1 MVIIY
6 FVNGLCFGGL
16 GLAAYLQFRQGGDFT
31 LKRQLPWLAA
41 FGFVAGATSWIDMFM
56 ASGSLQG
63 SGQLL
68 TIIRMV
74 TQPLS
79 GLLLIIFGWGVL
91 IDAGPLPAWA
101 TFLPGIL
108 IVPAAYVITY
118 AATPFITP
126 SPLEIPID
134 IWSRYLLYLPGSILA
149 GGGFLRQWHHQ
160 RKLGFKDVSR
170 LMLGAGLAFLFE
182 AVVLGLIVPAAPYG
196 PASYYNYDRTTH
208 NAFVGEQTADSLLP
222 MWLDYQSVLSTT
234 GLSIEYWRLLSAGT
248 VTYFVVKALDV
259 FEAGRKRR
267 LAALQDE
274 RDRARQTA
282 FDAQIAARL
291 TAENWT
297 NALVS
302 TSRRIAEL
310 DHVDDILLQI
320 VGNTQQLL
328 RAHFVGIAIINEKSS
343 ALELKCYASDGKTEL
358 ISGEPMEIRNPEIVE
373 AVRSSASYRSQKNDQ
388 AGQFLGVCVDPSHV
402 AHAVAAV
409 PLRLENTTIGA
420 LWAARHEPEDFSE
433 TDMIWLD
440 TVADQVVIAIQH
452 GLMTSRLQSLSIV
465 EERSRIAREMH
476 DGLAQVLGYL
486 NLEIQTLG
494 SLLQQ
499 GKTEQLQAELKQM
512 RQAVSVANADVR
524 ENILSLR
531 TTLAEDKT
539 LISAVGEYLEEFGF
553 QTGIETSF
561 GNELTAGDL
570 ELSSVAEVQLVCIL
584 QEALA
589 NVRKHASAS
598 KVEVRISEHSQGA
611 AKQVLLRIA
620 DNGAGFRPS
629 GPRRR
634 SFGLQ
639 TMRER
644 AESVGGR
651 LLIESAEHK
660 GTEIRCYLPCLPQ
673 ERMQKQSIVIG
684 D

>member
-1 MVIIY
+1 MPGR
-6 FVNGLCFGGL
+6 N
-16 GLAAYLQFRQGGDFT
+16 
-31 LKRQLPWLAA
+31 
-41 FGFVAGATSWIDMFM
+41 VAQA
-56 ASGSLQG
+56 G
-63 SGQLL
+63 SGPASVSTPQPKR
-68 TIIRMV
+68 ISSR
-74 TQPLS
+74 PLS

-91 IDAGPLPAWA
+91 VDAGPLPAWA

-108 IVPAAYVITY
+108 IVPAAYIITY
-118 AATPFITP
+118 AATTFVTP
-126 SPLEIPID
+126 SPIEIPID

-149 GGGFLRQWHHQ
+149 GIGFLRQWHHQ
-160 RKLGFKDVSR
+160 SKLGFKDVSR

-196 PASYYNYDRTTH
+196 PASYYNYDRTIH
-208 NAFVGEQTADSLLP
+208 NAFVGEQSAASHMP

-267 LAALQDE
+267 LAALQEE
-274 RDRARQTA
+274 RDRARQNA

-320 VGNTQQLL
+320 VGNTQLLL
-328 RAHFVGIAIINEKSS
+328 RAHFVGIAIINEKSAS
-343 ALELKCYASDGKTEL
+343 LELKCYGSDGRTEL
-358 ISGEPMEIRNPEIVE
+358 IAGTPMEMTNPQILD
-373 AVRSSASYRSQKNDQ
+373 AVRSSAAYRSQGDGQ
-388 AGQFLGVCVDPSHV
+388 AQHFLGVCVDASHV
-402 AHAVAAV
+402 ARAVAV
-409 PLRLENTTIGA
+409 MPLRLENTTIGA

-440 TVADQVVIAIQH
+440 SMADQVVIAIQH

-499 GKTEQLQAELKQM
+499 GKTEQLQTELKQM
-512 RQAVSVANADVR
+512 RQAVGVAHADVR

-561 GNELTAGDL
+561 GNEIAASDL

-584 QEALA
+584 QEALT

-598 KVEVRISEHSQGA
+598 KVDVHISEQSRGP

-620 DNGAGFRPS
+620 DNGVGFRPA

-651 LLIESAEHK
+651 LLIESAEQK